1 MIVIGVT
8 NQTQFRRRQTPE
20 PTKTVIKHER
30 RRKLFIDEN
39 IKRKSE
45 GLATNSFLYKTD
57 YPMDYPINVHP
68 TI

>member
-8 NQTQFRRRQTPE
+8 NQTQFRRRQTAE
-20 PTKTVIKHER
+20 PTKTVSKHER
-30 RRKLFIDEN
+30 RRNLFIDED

-45 GLATNSFLYKTD
+45 GLAINSFLYKTD
-57 YPMDYPINVHP
+57 SPMDCPINVHP